1 MSLSYQC
8 TLALYND
15 ITRIR
20 YNFLLDV
27 CIDRKVINEDGEE
40 EAPLDEEEDLND
52 GGQERSRRH
61 GKFMRMDMSFTTCR
75 DDHNYHE
82 CTTQMSR
89 NGETKKVT
97 VRHQCCY
104 GFERSSD
111 GSIGCTK
118 VRFFFEMSFS
128 NVINRSLPL
137 SKYPFIGKNFGGIL
151 ARVLLKLHII

>member
-1 MSLSYQC
+1 MVFGYPNPLLIS
-8 TLALYND
+8 ALYD
-15 ITRIR
+15 IITHAI
-20 YNFLLDV
+20 FVLDV

-40 EAPLDEEEDLND
+40 TLDDGEEDD
-52 GGQERSRRH
+52 GVERRRH

-118 VRFFFEMSFS
+118 VS
-128 NVINRSLPL
+128 NNKS
-137 SKYPFIGKNFGGIL
+137 
-151 ARVLLKLHII
+151 HTH

>member
-1 MSLSYQC
+1 MSVQD
-8 TLALYND
+8 T
-15 ITRIR
+15 I
-20 YNFLLDV
+20 FLDV

-118 VRFFFEMSFS
+118 VNFFFEMS
-128 NVINRSLPL
+128 
-137 SKYPFIGKNFGGIL
+137 
-151 ARVLLKLHII
+151 LKFCDK